1 MGSLRRSFA
10 CVKCTT
16 VVDCGRLRT
25 DTVAHDMHHD
35 DIVVVIDG
43 EIVDPVATSD
53 NIKIGLNCGSECQC
67 LGCCRCTMLVNGRLC
82 NSGSRECDE

>member
-1 MGSLRRSFA
+1 MI
-10 CVKCTT
+10 
-16 VVDCGRLRT
+16 DCGRLRV

-35 DIVVVIDG
+35 DIVVIIDG

-53 NIKIGLNCGSECQC
+53 NIKIGVNCGSECQC

-82 NSGSRECDE
+82 NGGSRECDE